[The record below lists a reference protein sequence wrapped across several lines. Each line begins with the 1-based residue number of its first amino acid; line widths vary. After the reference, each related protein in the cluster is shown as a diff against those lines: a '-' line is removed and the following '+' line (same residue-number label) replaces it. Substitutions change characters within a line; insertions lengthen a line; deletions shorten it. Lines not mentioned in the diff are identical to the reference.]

1 MLSDLLA
8 LNVFHFLLVFARLS
22 VVFLVMPGISASYVS
37 ARIRL
42 TLALLVTLLSL
53 PLVQGYLPAQP
64 ESAAELVKLLFF
76 EVLTGAFIGAVI
88 QMIMAAL
95 NLAGLIISRSNGLM
109 NAFIQDPVTNAQ
121 SAVVIGFLNIMAVVL
136 IFSSGLHGL
145 MIMAIVDSYSMIAP
159 TEQILLG
166 DVLNMV
172 ASVLNDSF
180 SVGVR
185 IASPFLVYALVFQ
198 VTMGIMARLSPQ
210 MNIFFVALPI
220 QLMLGFV
227 LLTVAL
233 PAMMMVFL
241 GHFDSTLHALLMPGV
256 NGG

>member
-22 VVFLVMPGISASYVS
+22 VVFLLMPGVS
-37 ARIRL
+37 AAYVPTRVRL
-42 TLALLVTLLSL
+42 MLAMLVTLLSL
-53 PLVQGYLPAQP
+53 PLVQGYLPP
-64 ESAAELVKLLFF
+64 EPDTTAELVKLLFF
-76 EVLTGAFIGAVI
+76 EVFTGAFIGTVV
-88 QMIMAAL
+88 QMVMAAL

-109 NAFIQDPVTNAQ
+109 NAFVQDPVSNAQ
-121 SAVVIGFLNIMAVVL
+121 SAVVIGFLNIMVVVL
-136 IFSSGLHGL
+136 IFSTGLHGF

-159 TEQILLG
+159 NEPVLLG
-166 DVLNMV
+166 DMLNMV

-220 QLMLGFV
+220 QLMLGFT

-233 PAMMMVFL
+233 PAMMLVFL
-241 GHFDSTLHALLMPGV
+241 NYFDTSLHALLMAGV
-256 NGG
+256 NRV

>member
-8 LNVFHFLLVFARLS
+8 LNVFHFLLIFARLS
-22 VVFLVMPGISASYVS
+22 VVFLLMPGVS
-37 ARIRL
+37 AAYVPTRL
-42 TLALLVTLLSL
+42 RLMLAMLVTLLSL
-53 PLVQGYLPAQP
+53 PLVQGYLPEQP
-64 ESAAELVKLLFF
+64 ETAAELVKLLFF
-76 EVLTGAFIGAVI
+76 EVFVGAFIGAII
-88 QMIMAAL
+88 QSVMAAL

-109 NAFIQDPVTNAQ
+109 NAFVQDPVSNAQ
-121 SAVVIGFLNIMAVVL
+121 SAVVIGFLNIMVVVL
-136 IFSSGLHGL
+136 IFSTGLHGF

-159 TEQILLG
+159 NEPILMG
-166 DVLNMV
+166 DMLNMV

-180 SVGVR
+180 YVGVR

-210 MNIFFVALPI
+210 MNIFFVALPV

-233 PAMMMVFL
+233 PAMMLVFL
-241 GHFDSTLHALLMPGV
+241 NYFDSNLHALLMPGV
-256 NGG
+256 NGV

>member
-22 VVFLVMPGISASYVS
+22 VVFLLMPGVS
-37 ARIRL
+37 AAYVPTRVRL
-42 TLALLVTLLSL
+42 MLAMLVTLLSL
-53 PLVQGYLPAQP
+53 PLVQGYLPP
-64 ESAAELVKLLFF
+64 EPDTTAELVKLLFF
-76 EVLTGAFIGAVI
+76 EVFTGAFIGTVV
-88 QMIMAAL
+88 QMVMAAL

-109 NAFIQDPVTNAQ
+109 NAFVQDPVSNAQ
-121 SAVVIGFLNIMAVVL
+121 SAVVIGFLNIMVVVL
-136 IFSSGLHGL
+136 IFSTGLHGF

-159 TEQILLG
+159 NEPVLLG
-166 DVLNMV
+166 DMLNMV

-220 QLMLGFV
+220 QLMLGFT

-233 PAMMMVFL
+233 SAMMLVFL
-241 GHFDSTLHALLMPGV
+241 NYFDTSLHALLMAGV
-256 NGG
+256 NRV

>member
-22 VVFLVMPGISASYVS
+22 VVFLLMPGVS
-37 ARIRL
+37 AAYVPTRVRL
-42 TLALLVTLLSL
+42 MLAMLVTLLSL
-53 PLVQGYLPAQP
+53 PLVQGYLPPQP
-64 ESAAELVKLLFF
+64 DAAAELAKLLFF
-76 EVLTGAFIGAVI
+76 EIFTGAFIGAVI
-88 QMIMAAL
+88 QMVMSAL

-109 NAFIQDPVTNAQ
+109 NAFVQDPVSNAQ
-121 SAVVIGFLNIMAVVL
+121 SAVVIGFLNIMVVVL
-136 IFSSGLHGL
+136 IFSTGLHGF

-159 TEQILLG
+159 NEPILMG
-166 DVLNMV
+166 DMLNLV
-172 ASVLNDSF
+172 APVLNDSF
-180 SVGVR
+180 YVGVR

-233 PAMMMVFL
+233 PAMMLVFL
-241 GHFDSTLHALLMPGV
+241 NYFDTNLHALLMPGV
-256 NGG
+256 NGV

>member
-22 VVFLVMPGISASYVS
+22 VVFLLMPGVS
-37 ARIRL
+37 AAYVPTRVRL
-42 TLALLVTLLSL
+42 MLAMLVTLLSL
-53 PLVQGYLPAQP
+53 PLVQGYLPP
-64 ESAAELVKLLFF
+64 EPDTTAELVKLLFF
-76 EVLTGAFIGAVI
+76 EVFTGAFIGTVV
-88 QMIMAAL
+88 QMVMAAL

-109 NAFIQDPVTNAQ
+109 NAFVQDPVSNAQ
-121 SAVVIGFLNIMAVVL
+121 SAVVIGFLNIMVVVL
-136 IFSSGLHGL
+136 IFSTGLHGF

-159 TEQILLG
+159 NEPVLLG
-166 DVLNMV
+166 DMLNMV

-220 QLMLGFV
+220 QLMLGFT

-233 PAMMMVFL
+233 PAMMLVFL
-241 GHFDSTLHALLMPGV
+241 NYFDTSLHALLMPGV
-256 NGG
+256 N